1 MPNWMGYKFFFHAVK
16 LKPENTNY
24 IFYRYKLL
32 PIVCIKEII
41 KEMSHKTGMPKPG
54 EQSLCNEDSDNSA
67 ETKSKISENAFQVPK
82 LGYSDCP

>member
-1 MPNWMGYKFFFHAVK
+1 MGYKFFFHAVK
-16 LKPENTNY
+16 LKPENINY

-54 EQSLCNEDSDNSA
+54 EQITQQKQKVKSLRIL
-67 ETKSKISENAFQVPK
+67 SKLPNLATQTIPK
-82 LGYSDCP
+82 HWHFIAI